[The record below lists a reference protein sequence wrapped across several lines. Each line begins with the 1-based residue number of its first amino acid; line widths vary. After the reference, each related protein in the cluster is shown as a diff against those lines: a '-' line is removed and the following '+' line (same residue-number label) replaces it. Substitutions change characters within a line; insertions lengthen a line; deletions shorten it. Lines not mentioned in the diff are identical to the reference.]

1 MSNQL
6 QELQQSL
13 VLWAKQAEQLGWL
26 TTQSSEKLTH
36 LSTST
41 PGDLF
46 SGDNRP
52 LVAALFGGTGVG
64 KSTLLNRLAGDEI
77 ARASAAR
84 PTSTNI
90 TAYVHS
96 SITVDNLPDEFPM
109 QRMQTAIHQNNRYQ
123 SVLWLDM
130 PDFDSVESTHRD
142 LVTQWLPHIDLLVY
156 VVSPERYKDDQGWRL
171 LLEHGSKHAWVFV
184 FNHWDKG
191 DERQRADFTQLL
203 ENAGFEKP
211 HVFCTDSSDN
221 QRESTDEF
229 AGLEAIIGTIA
240 DEQLVQQL
248 DRRGIIKRLEL
259 LAHQANEMQLQL
271 GSEDQL
277 ALCESQWEQKW
288 NHASSE
294 LMQVSQ
300 WKAQSLAETFPEQ
313 DTRLLSVLPWF
324 KQPSKAEPAKTEDP
338 AIITDDLFF
347 SHTNGALEAF
357 IQQANATGL
366 PYSALHRHLAPLK
379 AHWQESLPS
388 TINTALAQSMALPGE
403 RWQRAVYRLFGIL
416 ATVLPLAALAW
427 VAYRVVNTFQTS
439 GANPESYLGS
449 NFAVHSAM
457 LVSVAWFI
465 PWFAQRRT
473 RPSRQAAALRGIQSG
488 LQACSQKIDI
498 DCRAALDNLAAE
510 RMQLKAELA
519 DIVSGQGR
527 FDDAKLPA
535 ALQRMLMKPS
545 ISQGT

>member
-13 VLWAKQAEQLGWL
+13 VSWANQAEELGWL
-26 TTQSSEKLTH
+26 TSETPKNLAQ

-46 SGDNRP
+46 NGENRP

-64 KSTLLNRLAGDEI
+64 KSTILNRLAGDDV

-96 SITVDNLPDEFPM
+96 SITVDKLPDEFPM
-109 QRMQTAIHQNNRYQ
+109 QRMQTAIHQNSRYQ

-130 PDFDSVESTHRD
+130 PDFDSVETSHRE

-191 DERQRADFTQLL
+191 DARQRADFTQLL
-203 ENAGFEKP
+203 ENAGFEQP
-211 HVFCTDSSDN
+211 HVFCTDSSN
-221 QRESTDEF
+221 QNSKGHDEF
-229 AGLEAIIGTIA
+229 SGLEAIISTMA
-240 DEQLVQQL
+240 DQQLVQEL
-248 DRRGIIKRLEL
+248 DKRGIIKRLEL
-259 LAHQANEMQLQL
+259 LAHQANNMQQQL
-271 GSEDQL
+271 GSDEQL
-277 ALCESQWEQKW
+277 ALCQSQWEQKW
-288 NHASSE
+288 THASDE
-294 LMQVSQ
+294 LMQASQ
-300 WKAQSLAETFPEQ
+300 WKAQSLAESFPEQ
-313 DTRLLSVLPWF
+313 DTRLVTLLPWIK
-324 KQPSKAEPAKTEDP
+324 KQESAEQAQNHSPLTV
-338 AIITDDLFF
+338 TDDLFF
-347 SHTNGALEAF
+347 SHTNGALEEF

-379 AHWQESLPS
+379 AAWQETLPV
-388 TINTALAQSMALPGE
+388 TVENALAQSMALPGE
-403 RWQRAVYRLFGIL
+403 RWQRALFKLLGIL

-427 VAYRVVNTFQTS
+427 VAYRVVNIFQTS

-457 LVSVAWFI
+457 LVGVAWFI
-465 PWFAQRRT
+465 PWFAQRRAK
-473 RPSRQAAALRGIQSG
+473 PSRQAAALRGIKSG
-488 LQACSQKIDI
+488 LRACLQKIDV
-498 DCRAALDNLAAE
+498 DCRNALDNLSAE
-510 RMQLKAELA
+510 RSQLSAEL
-519 DIVSGQGR
+519 DEIVSGKGR
-527 FDDAKLPA
+527 FDDQQLPA
-535 ALQRMLMKPS
+535 ALQRMLMQPS
-545 ISQGT
+545 VLQDT